1 MPGAFSGI
9 NMIMQALM
17 AQQEAMQVVE
27 HNVANANTPGYRRQE
42 AILTASHPR
51 ANFTFMGS
59 IQAGQY
65 GTGVLVDRIKRY
77 DTEFMDQRYRLE
89 LGENKRWATQ
99 ADFLG
104 QVEMAL
110 SDTSSE
116 SLANRLNDF
125 WAGWQSLST
134 SPDDMTIRQ
143 DVLER
148 SKAVADSFNR
158 RASALNSLRGEQD
171 LTIRER
177 VDEINELAKQLA
189 QLNVEI
195 THVESTNHQPNDL
208 LDERDTILNRLSEIS
223 GAKATFQQ
231 FGQVVVSIG
240 GHVLVVGS
248 KTFDVTATPDP
259 ANGNLVGVG
268 WTDGEPFTPIAGELR
283 GLMDSRDGVVVDQ
296 LNRLN
301 AMATSF
307 MDRINEI
314 HITGYDLNDVPG
326 AALYTGTD
334 ALSMRINTTLTAE
347 NLAAASV
354 TGAPGDG
361 TIAKMINDVQRDQ
374 LLGLNNMTLGD
385 YNNLRIGDL
394 GLTVKKATN
403 QASDHGTVMAALD
416 EQRNSVSG
424 VNLDEEATKMVAYQ
438 RSYEAAA
445 RMMTTLDEM
454 LDRVINNM
462 GVVGR

>member
-17 AQQEAMQVVE
+17 AQQEAMQVVG

-59 IQAGQY
+59 ILPGQF

-77 DTEFMDQRYRLE
+77 DTEFIDQRYCFE
-89 LGENKRWATQ
+89 LGENKRWATE
-99 ADFLG
+99 ADFLN

-110 SDTSSE
+110 ADTGSE
-116 SLANRLNDF
+116 SLAKRLNDF
-125 WAGWQSLST
+125 WGGWQSLST
-134 SPDDMTIRQ
+134 SPDDLTIRQ
-143 DVLER
+143 DTLER

-158 RASALNSLRGEQD
+158 RASALNKLRGEQD

-177 VDEINELAKQLA
+177 VDEINELATQLA
-189 QLNVEI
+189 RLNVEI

-208 LDERDTILNRLSEIS
+208 LDERDKILNRLSEIS
-223 GAKATFQQ
+223 GAKAAFQQ

-240 GHVLVVGS
+240 GHTLVIGS
-248 KTFDVTATPDP
+248 RAFEVTATPDP

-268 WTDGEPFTPIAGELR
+268 WQDGEPFSPVAGELK
-283 GLMDSRDGVVVDQ
+283 GLMESRDGVVVDQ

-301 AMATSF
+301 TMAISF
-307 MDRINEI
+307 MDRINAI
-314 HITGYDLNDVPG
+314 HITGYDLNNVPG
-326 AALYTGTD
+326 QALYTGTD

-354 TGAPGDG
+354 TNAPGDG
-361 TIAKMINDVQRDQ
+361 TIAKLINDVQRET
-374 LLGLNNMTLGD
+374 LVGLNNMTLGD

-394 GLTVKKATN
+394 GLTVKRSTS
-403 QASDHGTVMAALD
+403 QAADHKTVMDALD
-416 EQRNSVSG
+416 QQRDSVSG
-424 VNLDEEATKMVAYQ
+424 VNLDEEATKMLAYQ
-438 RSYEAAA
+438 KSYQAAT
-445 RMMTTLDEM
+445 RMMTALDEM